1 MHEELI
7 SKKDLLIQT
16 GISYGQLYRWKR
28 KNIIPEEWF
37 IKKSVSTGQETFF
50 PKDKILERINKIL
63 ELKDEVSL
71 DELANRF
78 SNNNVDNIS
87 LLRSYIVKEN
97 IVKLSILEMFE
108 ELMDEY
114 EIYDENKLFSLFL
127 YEDLINSALLNINE
141 INNIVL
147 ESNDVFAKIEPNNKL
162 LIKRKLG
169 VCFYY
174 MIDKDEELFSDKE
187 AKTIYEISLYEIIN
201 KIKSICI

>member
-50 PKDKILERINKIL
+50 PKDKILGRINKII
-63 ELKDEVSL
+63 ELKDEISL
-71 DELANRF
+71 DELAYKF
-78 SNNNVDNIS
+78 SNPKIDNVSIS
-87 LLRSYIVKEN
+87 RDYLIKEN
-97 IVKLSILEMFE
+97 IVSISILEKFD
-108 ELMDEY
+108 ELIGEY
-114 EIYDENKLFSLFL
+114 KTYDGNILFSLLL
-127 YEDLINSALLNINE
+127 YEKLINSAILNINE
-141 INNIVL
+141 VNEIVL
-147 ESNDVFAKIEPNNKL
+147 ESKGVYEKIESKNIL

-174 MIDKDEELFSDKE
+174 VINEENELFKDNE
-187 AKTIYEISLYEIIN
+187 AKIIYEVDLYDIIT
-201 KIKSICI
+201 KIKELCV

>member
-147 ESNDVFAKIEPNNKL
+147 ENNDVFAKIEPNNKL

-174 MIDKDEELFSDKE
+174 IIDKDEELFSDKE

>member
-63 ELKDEVSL
+63 ELKDELSL

-78 SNNNVDNIS
+78 SNNNIDNVS
-87 LLRSYIVKEN
+87 LFRSYIVKEN
-97 IVKLSILEMFE
+97 IVNTSILEMFE
-108 ELMDEY
+108 NVMGEY
-114 EIYDENKLFSLFL
+114 DVYDENKLFSLFL
-127 YEDLINSALLNINE
+127 YEDLINSGILNINE

-187 AKTIYEISLYEIIN
+187 AKTIYEISLYKIIN

>member
-37 IKKSVSTGQETFF
+37 IKKSVPTGQETFF

-147 ESNDVFAKIEPNNKL
+147 ENNDVFAKIEPNNKL

-174 MIDKDEELFSDKE
+174 IIDKDEELFSDKE